1 MVHCCIMKQ
10 LSIQFVLFFAI
21 CLLSGCGDRSA
32 RSILPLDVQLIP
44 GDVVL
49 RQGNG
54 LASRV
59 VLMADRH
66 SSYSHVGMVT
76 DSAGVMMICHAVPGE
91 LDYEGDVD
99 RVKLERPDK
108 FFNDINASQGCVLRH
123 IDMQTA
129 QRAAEVAM
137 DVYRRRTLFDHDYNE
152 DDTTCMYCCEL
163 VEYAYTRVGD
173 GLLDAGRHQF
183 HVPGLDFD
191 KLMLPSDF
199 LSSSKLNLIKSF

>member
-1 MVHCCIMKQ
+1 MRQ
-10 LSIQFVLFFAI
+10 LRSLFALFLAI

-32 RSILPLDVQLIP
+32 RSILPPDVQLMP

-54 LASRV
+54 MTSRI

-91 LDYEGDVD
+91 PDYEGDVD

-108 FFNDINASQGCVLRH
+108 FFNGINASQGCVLRH
-123 IDMQTA
+123 IDRQTA

-137 DVYRRRTLFDHDYNE
+137 DVYRRGTLFDHDYNE
-152 DDTTCMYCCEL
+152 GDTTCMYCCEL
-163 VEYAYTRVGD
+163 VEFAYTRAGC
-173 GLLDAGRHQF
+173 GLLDTERHQF
-183 HVPGLDFD
+183 HAPGLDFD